1 MIRLSSLLNIS
12 IICVLALM
20 AGCKQDSSTPLEP
33 QQTSLLTYQPKGT
46 ISGLVKNAITNMP
59 VAGAVISVGY
69 EGGVQSATSNV
80 AGAFSF
86 ANVPVGS
93 YQISSGQTVLS
104 GTYMMTV
111 SLKSYN
117 AAQTDPSLKYRD
129 YYYNNVTVKFTS
141 LAPGDSLAVSD
152 MVGTTHLDISYLNT
166 TVSGQVVDQN
176 QQPVANATVMLFDA
190 SVVPN
195 VMLGAPTTTSASGN
209 YSFSQVDN
217 GLTITIRSRSSDG
230 TLEGALTGFTLPA
243 NVLSDSLRSQV
254 TAERI
259 MITAA
264 DNVNPFLI
272 GLTPENTSDVAP
284 GGPIVY
290 TFSEPI
296 KQTAYTRVT
305 PTTAPGYGTIIDDI
319 TFTYVGFKKTDA
331 AINFSAAWNAS
342 YTQLTL
348 TPQGIVGSAKYTVNA
363 QAAFNSGKLTDN
375 ANRPVVNNTL
385 ITGDFE
391 TLQFTTN
398 GASALPAKPNLVR
411 RFVTANNTFPP
422 LNYNGGLVGLE
433 VKNFD
438 PTARSYN
445 VYRSVNGGTFDI
457 LQSNVYQLLFSD
469 NCSGLLVVPNGASDP
484 LAASFVSYVVRA
496 ESKDMVEGPA
506 SDPVTVSDETRP
518 QLLATTSLASAGS
531 TTSWT
536 YTMRF
541 SEPMNVAS
549 IENTANYTLAAM
561 GAIGY
566 TINSASYISSG
577 GSYVALLSVTTTG
590 TPPAGHQLIVGGG
603 VSDLA
608 GLSIASAPNDRKTF

>member
-1 MIRLSSLLNIS
+1 MIRLSSLLNIC
-12 IICVLALM
+12 IVCVLALM
-20 AGCKQDSSTPLEP
+20 AGCKQDSSTPIEP

-46 ISGLVKNAITNMP
+46 ISGLVKNAITNTP
-59 VAGAVISVGY
+59 VAGAVISVGW
-69 EGGVQSATSNV
+69 EDAVHSTTSNV

-117 AAQTDPSLKYRD
+117 AAQTDPNLKYRD
-129 YYYNNVTVKFTS
+129 YYYETVTIKFTS

-166 TVSGQVVDQN
+166 TVMGQVVDQN
-176 QQPVANATVMLFDA
+176 QQPVANAAVMLFDA

-195 VMLGAPTTTSASGN
+195 AMLAQTTTSASGN

-230 TLEGALTGFTLPA
+230 TLEGALTGFILPA

-272 GLTPENTSDVAP
+272 SLTPENTSDVAP
-284 GGPIVY
+284 GSPIVY

-296 KQTAYTRVT
+296 KQTAYTRVS
-305 PTTAPGYGTIIDDI
+305 APGYGTLIDDI

-331 AINFSAAWNAS
+331 VINFSMAWNANF
-342 YTQLTL
+342 TQLTL

-363 QAAFNSGKLTDN
+363 QTAFTSGKLTDN
-375 ANRPVVNNTL
+375 ANRAVVNNTT

-398 GASALPAKPNLVR
+398 GVSATPAAPVLVR
-411 RFVTANNTFPP
+411 RFITGVAALDF
-422 LNYNGGLVGLE
+422 NGGIVSLE
-433 VKNFD
+433 VTNYD
-438 PTARSYN
+438 PTVRSYN
-445 VYRSVNGGTFDI
+445 LYRSIDGGSFDI
-457 LQSNVYQLLFSD
+457 LQANSYSTIFSD
-469 NCSGLLVVPNGASDP
+469 NTGSLVIPAGATDP
-484 LAASFVSYVVRA
+484 LTYGSARYMVRA
-496 ESKDMVEGPA
+496 ESKDLVESQP
-506 SDPVTVSDETRP
+506 SNTVVIFDAVAPR
-518 QLLATTSLASAGS
+518 LLASSSVAASGG
-531 TTSWT
+531 TFSWT
-536 YTMRF
+536 YTLRF
-541 SEPMNVAS
+541 SEPLLISAA
-549 IENTANYTLAAM
+549 ENIANYT
-561 GAIGY
+561 IP
-566 TINSASYISSG
+566 TF
-577 GSYVALLSVTTTG
+577 
-590 TPPAGHQLIVGGG
+590 GG
-603 VSDLA
+603 VSFTIKSANYIGNSAGVYIVQLGVTSSAALPVGYTLFVLPAITDLT
-608 GLSIASAPNDRKTF
+608 GNPIDPASSSKTF